1 MTTKEKFLK
10 IKTCDEYDARREE
23 FEDLDVTD
31 KEVLAHFDEIFPT
44 LDNSDF
50 ENGIIVDLNSK

>member
-1 MTTKEKFLK
+1 MTVKEKFLA

-31 KEVLAHFDEIFPT
+31 NEVLKHFDEIFPT
-44 LDNSDF
+44 LDNSNF
-50 ENGIIVDLNSK
+50 ENGIIVDLKPE